1 MSDISRQD
9 LIADIAQSLQCS
21 VEEVPGDLRDYQL
34 EKALGYSKGTAAV
47 KRTRGDMPIPSYKA
61 GKTRRTPLAAV
72 IEFKLTQIKQQYQG
86 LEAA

>member
-9 LIADIAQSLQCS
+9 LIADIAQSLQCP
-21 VEEVPGDLRDYQL
+21 VQEVPGDLRDFQL

-72 IEFKLTQIKQQYQG
+72 IEFKMAQIQQQY
-86 LEAA
+86 LEMEAA